1 MKCKTNIVM
10 LPTPFKQWW
19 GPGGVLKTIFR
30 HSAGETN
37 TMPAQTLI
45 TRRNRSHRRLQR
57 GMGMAVTM
65 LVMMGI
71 LTITLIGTAG
81 QHGYKGVLGLTDN
94 ALQASTA
101 RTRATTSF
109 NMAESGVQYTLAWL
123 EETSKVHPPLGN
135 GQAPT
140 GWEFS
145 TVNNRGVVTPDPS
158 DPGTYFAVRIYPDQY
173 NTDVNSPA
181 SNEKKY
187 LIESIGVSGGQHSIV
202 QAYVRQGSLA
212 QYLVLLNSWNDPNN
226 YWVSGLTTFDGPVHD
241 NNIGADGH
249 GANGNTQTPD
259 GQPENILWTSKAGTS
274 QMFTYAGDDAYST
287 SSPTGIAWWRDT
299 PGGQQSP
306 PQVIKNADGTTKTNE
321 WLNVAAGGAESIHTG
336 TPVVPFPTSS
346 VLQQNAATGTPAPTL
361 NATGVTL
368 CPNGGIFVQGDVSE
382 MALSATGTGNT
393 TQVMTFTQGTTVQ
406 RVTVTPTAGTMLE
419 TLQSDGT
426 WRKDASVSAT
436 SSKPSGTNGVVYVNG
451 NIGAQGD
458 PKTGGLHGQ
467 VADNLVSGGSV
478 THNNAMT
485 ITTPQDKSCNL
496 DGSITYNTSRK
507 VAVDANGNPKYID
520 VNGAP
525 TKDPAKGTPVFVPED
540 QDPDFAGPAGKA
552 GTLGLISNSVLVTK
566 KNSTGADITN
576 FEMDGTVL
584 ASGQYDADH
593 FGDRPVGLWENLGG
607 YLSNTVGTFGQF
619 SDKTLQLE
627 HGFNTQF
634 NYDARMRNNP
644 PPFFPTTGYTYSIVS
659 WQQVAQP
666 LE

>member
-1 MKCKTNIVM
+1 M
-10 LPTPFKQWW
+10 
-19 GPGGVLKTIFR
+19 
-30 HSAGETN
+30 SAEI
-37 TMPAQTLI
+37 LI

-65 LVMMGI
+65 LVLMGI

-81 QHGYKGVLGLTDN
+81 PKGYKGVLGLTDN

-109 NMAESGVQYTLAWL
+109 NMAESGIQYTLAWL
-123 EETSKVHPPLGN
+123 EETSKVKPPLGN

-140 GWEFS
+140 GWEF
-145 TVNNRGVVTPDPS
+145 TTQGNRGVVTPDPS

-173 NTDVNSPA
+173 NTDTNSPA

-187 LIESIGVSGGQHSIV
+187 LIESVGVSGGQTSIV

-241 NNIGADGH
+241 NNIGADGY
-249 GANGNTQTPD
+249 GAPPFENRTPD
-259 GQPENILWTSKAGTS
+259 GQPENILWTSKAGT
-274 QMFTYAGDDAYST
+274 QPMFTYTGDDAYST
-287 SSPTGIAWWRDT
+287 SSPTGIAWWKDN
-299 PGGQQSP
+299 PGGNQTP
-306 PQVIKNADGTTKTNE
+306 PQEIKDASGKTTSNE
-321 WLNVAAGGAESIHTG
+321 WLNVAKGGAGTVRTG
-336 TPVVPFPTSS
+336 TPVVPFPKSS
-346 VLQQNAATGTPAPTL
+346 DIQQNAATGIPSPLL
-361 NATGVTL
+361 NAAGVTL
-368 CPNGGIFVQGDVSE
+368 CPNGGIFVQGDVAE
-382 MALSATGTGNT
+382 MALSATGPGNT
-393 TQVMTFTQGTTVQ
+393 TQVITFTQGTTVQ
-406 RVTVTPTAGTMLE
+406 RVTITPTKGTTLE
-419 TLQSDGT
+419 TQKPDGKWKKT
-426 WRKDASVSAT
+426 DEVKDTAG
-436 SSKPSGTNGVVYVNG
+436 KPSGTNGVVYVNG

-467 VADNLVSGGSV
+467 VADNLVDTGQV
-478 THNNAMT
+478 IHNNSMT

-507 VAVDANGNPKYID
+507 VAVDANGDPKYID

-552 GTLGLISNSVLVTK
+552 GTLGLISKDVLVTQK
-566 KNSTGADITN
+566 DVNGADITN

-593 FGDRPVGLWENLGG
+593 FNDRPVGLWENLGG
-607 YLSNTVGTFGQF
+607 YLSNTVGTFGLF
-619 SDKTLQLE
+619 SNKTLLLE

-659 WQQVAQP
+659 WQQVAKP
-666 LE
+666 IEN

>member
-1 MKCKTNIVM
+1 M
-10 LPTPFKQWW
+10 
-19 GPGGVLKTIFR
+19 
-30 HSAGETN
+30 SAEI
-37 TMPAQTLI
+37 LI

-65 LVMMGI
+65 LVLMGI

-81 QHGYKGVLGLTDN
+81 PKGYKGVLGLTDN

-101 RTRATTSF
+101 RTQATTSF
-109 NMAESGVQYTLAWL
+109 NMAESGIQYTLAWL
-123 EETSKVHPPLGN
+123 EETSKVKPPLGN

-140 GWEFS
+140 GWEFT
-145 TVNNRGVVTPDPS
+145 TVGKRGVVYPDPS
-158 DPGTYFAVRIYPDQY
+158 DRSTYFAVEIYPDLY
-173 NTDVNSPA
+173 NTDTNSPA

-187 LIESIGVSGGQHSIV
+187 LIESIGVSGGQTSIV

-241 NNIGADGH
+241 NNIGPDGH

-259 GQPENILWTSKAGTS
+259 GQPENILWTSKAGT
-274 QMFTYAGDDAYST
+274 QPMFTYTGDDAYST
-287 SSPTGIAWWRDT
+287 SSPTGIAWWKDN
-299 PGGQQSP
+299 PGGNQTP
-306 PQVIKNADGTTKTNE
+306 PQEIKDASGKTTTNE
-321 WLNVAAGGAESIHTG
+321 WLNVAKGGAGTVRTG
-336 TPVVPFPTSS
+336 TPVVPFPKSS
-346 VLQQNAATGTPAPTL
+346 VLQQNAATGTPAPLL
-361 NATGVTL
+361 NAIGVTL
-368 CPNGGIFVQGDVSE
+368 CPSGGIFVQGNVAE
-382 MALSATGTGNT
+382 MALSATGPKST
-393 TQVMTFTQGTTVQ
+393 TQVITFTQKSLALGTTTQ
-406 RVTVTPTAGTMLE
+406 RVTITPD
-419 TLQSDGT
+419 DGT
-426 WRKDASVSAT
+426 TLEVLKPNGKWKQIDSVKAT
-436 SSKPSGTNGVVYVNG
+436 SGKPSGTNGVVYVNG
-451 NIGAQGD
+451 NIGNPSATDANGNPGD
-458 PKTGGLHGQ
+458 PLTNPLDNPKSGLSGGLHGQ
-467 VADNLVSGGSV
+467 VADNLVDTSQV
-478 THNNAMT
+478 IHNNSMT

-507 VAVDANGNPKYID
+507 VAVDANGDPKYID

-552 GTLGLISNSVLVTK
+552 GTLGLISNNVLVTK
-566 KNSTGADITN
+566 KDSTGTDITN

-593 FGDRPVGLWENLGG
+593 FDDRPVGLWENLGG
-607 YLSNTVGTFGQF
+607 YLSNTVGTFGLF
-619 SDKTLQLE
+619 SDKTLLLE

-659 WQQVAQP
+659 WQQVAKP
-666 LE
+666 IEN